1 MSWKIYSWVWQLLSP
16 VHVGTTP
23 AGSLNRTRLY
33 VPARTLW
40 GALTAQLARKEAGDA
55 PPDYGGT
62 GERLSEKCRFSYL
75 FPAQK
80 EGERYLAWLP
90 RYEDAEGR
98 GLVWHREDNEGNKK
112 ADREFRLWMLTVRPG
127 TAISPSTD
135 AALEATLREYELLA
149 DWSFWGKQKVPQ
161 PVFLKGYVFC
171 READVEAEVLEME
184 ELFLGGDTRYGLG
197 RVRRVHLDGQP
208 PEGFFGKPL
217 DLSNRE
223 PMVSTDTLLAH
234 AAVQEVANTGLSGA
248 REQLVEWDNGQ
259 LKAGP
264 LAWVPGS
271 RTQSD
276 PLKWKIGEGNLWEPF
291 F

>member
-1 MSWKIYSWVWQLLSP
+1 MSWKLYCWVWQLLSP

-33 VPARTLW
+33 VPARALW

-55 PPDYGGT
+55 PPDYRGT

-90 RYEDAEGR
+90 EYAKER
-98 GLVWHREDNEGNKK
+98 GLVWRREDNKK
-112 ADREFRLWMLTVRPG
+112 SSADREFRLWMLTVRPG
-127 TAISPSTD
+127 TAISPGTD

-149 DWSFWGKQKVPQ
+149 DWSFWGKQKASQ

-171 READVEAEVLEME
+171 REAGVEAEVLKVE

-197 RVRRVHLDGQP
+197 RVRRVHLSSQAS
-208 PEGFFGKPL
+208 EGFFGKPL
-217 DLSNRE
+217 DLSERE
-223 PMVSTDTLLAH
+223 PLVITDTLLAH
-234 AAVQEVANTGLSGA
+234 AAAQKAVNTQLSGA
-248 REQLVEWDNGQ
+248 LEQLVEWDNGQ

-264 LAWVPGS
+264 LAWAPGS
-271 RTQSD
+271 GTKSD
-276 PLKWKIGEGNLWEPF
+276 PLKWRIGEDNLWEPS
-291 F
+291 